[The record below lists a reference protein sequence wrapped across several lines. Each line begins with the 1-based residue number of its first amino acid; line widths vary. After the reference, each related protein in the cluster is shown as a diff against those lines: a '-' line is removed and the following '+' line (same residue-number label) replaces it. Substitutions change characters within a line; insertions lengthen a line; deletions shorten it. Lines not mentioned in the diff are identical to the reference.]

1 MLLNLFKTSR
11 CTGNRYKIMSN
22 YSIKPELNFNGNN
35 LEICNREII
44 PINDLYLINKI
55 NLNNKNF
62 NRYELFTEDEVQF
75 NNIKSIF
82 DEYINFDEYKIIK
95 GKIIEIIEK
104 GNKNGNVFSKNP
116 LDNLPIDVI
125 SGIFVSPIMEYLDD
139 NKIKDGIYFY
149 NKIDNND
156 ISDLLEYFK
165 PEFSEYFISSLLI
178 SKIFNKNIN
187 GDVLFMAFK
196 DTIKYVINGLYKK
209 KIVHTY
215 IMRDLTGYYKIG
227 RSIDPIFRQYQLK
240 TGNITIELCFFIEG
254 DRELELHRIFNHKN
268 VEREWYN
275 LNNNDL
281 KFIKNYNKIRK
292 EHPEYVIYK
301 NKK

>member
-1 MLLNLFKTSR
+1 
-11 CTGNRYKIMSN
+11 MSN

-44 PINDLYLINKI
+44 PISDLYLINKI
-55 NLNNKNF
+55 NLNNKNY
-62 NRYELFTEDEVQF
+62 NRYELFTEDQVQF

-187 GDVLFMAFK
+187 GNGLFLAFE
-196 DTIKYVINGLYKK
+196 DTIKYAIKGLYKK
-209 KIVHTY
+209 KIKRTY
-215 IMRDLTGYYKIG
+215 VMRDSNGYYKIG

-254 DRELELHRIFNHKN
+254 DRELELHHIFNYKN

-281 KFIKNYNKIRK
+281 KFIKNYNNIRK
-292 EHPEYVIYK
+292 HHPEYIIN
-301 NKK
+301 NKHK